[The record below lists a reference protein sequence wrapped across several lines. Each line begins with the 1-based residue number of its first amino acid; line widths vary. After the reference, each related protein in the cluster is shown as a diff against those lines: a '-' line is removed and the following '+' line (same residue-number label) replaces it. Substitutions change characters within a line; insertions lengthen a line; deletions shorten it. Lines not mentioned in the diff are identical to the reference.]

1 MAGSNDLSRRDVL
14 KITAGTVVAGQVA
27 ALAPALAAPA
37 VKPALKFFT
46 SSEFALVDALADILI
61 PADDHTKGARAAA
74 AAHFIDGRLASLPD
88 DTVRSTWRSG
98 LQKVDALSATLH
110 GHGFMVATPE
120 ERVAVVTRMAE
131 NEGKPTTDEEKFFV
145 ELKARTVHA
154 YYTSSIGIHDE
165 MEYKGNVLLQDF
177 AGTDVSHT

>member
-1 MAGSNDLSRRDVL
+1 MGGANDLSRREVL

-27 ALAPALAAPA
+27 AHAPALAAPA
-37 VKPALKFFT
+37 AKPALKFFT
-46 SSEFALVDALADILI
+46 ASEFALVDALTDILI
-61 PADDHTKGARAAA
+61 PADEHSKGARAAEA
-74 AAHFIDGRLASLPD
+74 ARFIDGRLASLPD
-88 DTVRSTWRSG
+88 ETARTAWRTG
-98 LQKVDALSATLH
+98 LQAVDALSTSLH
-110 GHGFMVATPE
+110 GHAFMAATPD

-131 NEGKPTTDEEKFFV
+131 NEAKPTTDEEKFFA

-165 MEYKGNVLLQDF
+165 MEYKGNVLLQEF